1 MKRYLAIILVLVVT
15 CSLYP
20 LQAAPVRADNS
31 RLPAFPGAEGF
42 GYATVGG
49 RGGEVYH
56 VTSYELT
63 GPGTFHDAIMTAGDT
78 PRTIVFDISGDIT
91 IPQIVARNK
100 SNITIAG
107 QTAPGEGV
115 TIKGNNIRFIESS
128 DIVIRYLRFRI
139 GRQTFND
146 DTMYFEDCQ
155 NIIIDHSTFSWGT
168 DEVLSIKSK
177 DYDNPPSKNIT
188 VQWSIISEGLL
199 THSMGGLIEMNTITM
214 HHNLYAHNNDRN
226 PKTKGQIDFV
236 NNIVYNWGDFP
247 YVAGGESGTKGYGN
261 VVGNYFIAG
270 RNSAD
275 PEYAVVRGNEN
286 YQVYL
291 ENNRIDGNKNG
302 KLDGVDAG
310 TGIIEAERPSVVMPE
325 RFQYPLV
332 HTQQPELAYE
342 SILDHV
348 GSSLA
353 RDMADTRVVNSVRNQ
368 TGVII
373 GDEDDVAGFP
383 PLKRETGPADQD
395 RDGMPDEW
403 EQANGLNPADP
414 EDRNGD
420 PNGNGYTNL
429 EEYLNG
435 LAAAG
440 FPAGYPT
447 TPPAWDG
454 PPFTPPPIE
463 PEPEPTPEPEPS
475 MDGALVRNV
484 VINDNSASGSANEAN
499 WSVQNDLQLGDIVY
513 GDRMTGSKTYKFESL
528 PDSLLGLEWIRS
540 AVASRSATNDD
551 LLSFYLAADA
561 DVYVAYDSR
570 IATVPQWLAANY
582 EDTGETIVDS
592 QPVTYK
598 LFKKRYAAGSRIVM
612 GTNNNTSRCPYY
624 VILKPAGL
632 DAAPPTDAPAGLAGE
647 VLTDAAVSL
656 IWSEADGADAYLV
669 YRSSSKDPHFKAIAS
684 AAQPAYVDRAVE
696 KGVAYEYK
704 VSAVGTGGESPLSD
718 AIEVFTYDSSHPVP
732 SEPIGLHAAVA
743 KSLSVELAWMPVD
756 GAISY
761 TVYRALGTNGE
772 YSKVGSSATAAYT
785 DRTVNPATAYSYKV
799 SVTGIGGESGLSSP
813 VEVTTKEP
821 VALPEVPSGLKAI
834 KVSASSFEIQW
845 SPVAGADS
853 YRIYRQSDGEDM
865 FTLLDSVDAPSA
877 SYMDDSVSVD
887 SSGYSYRISAVNEQG
902 ETDGSAGMH
911 IAMPAPSP
919 PTDLVVGL
927 IGEDFVGL
935 IWTSGGGA
943 NGVNVYRE
951 SNGVVEHV
959 GVAKVNTFYD
969 RTAESGVAYTYYVKA
984 QNAAGES
991 EASGSVEATPGLVS
1005 VLEQYLKQYE
1015 RTGDLTGPLASR
1027 LTNDLKQVKHHLD
1040 KGESGQAILFLDKFL
1055 NNLNGEQGGEVEP
1068 ISSEAKWMLSHY
1080 AELLKDRLE

>member
-1 MKRYLAIILVLVVT
+1 MKRYLAMILVLVLAF
-15 CSLYP
+15 SLYP
-20 LQAAPVRADNS
+20 LQAAPVQADNS

-42 GYATVGG
+42 GYATAGG

-100 SNITIAG
+100 SHITIAG

-115 TIKGNNIRFIESS
+115 TIRGNNIRFIESS

-146 DTMYFEDCQ
+146 DTMYFENCQ

-177 DYDNPPSKNIT
+177 DYDNPTSKNIT
-188 VQWSIISEGLL
+188 VQWSVISEGLL
-199 THSMGGLIEMNTITM
+199 THSMGGLIEMNTISM

-275 PEYAVVRGNEN
+275 PQYAVVRGNEN

-291 ENNRIDGNKNG
+291 ENNRIDSNKNG
-302 KLDGVDAG
+302 ELDGVDAG
-310 TGIIEAERPSVVMPE
+310 TGIIETERPSVVMPK
-325 RFQYPLV
+325 RFEYPLV
-332 HTQQPELAYE
+332 HTQQPELAYTY
-342 SILDHV
+342 ILDHV
-348 GSSLA
+348 GSSLT
-353 RDMADTRVVNSVRNQ
+353 RDMADTRVINSVRNQ

-403 EQANGLNPADP
+403 EKANGFNPADP

-420 PNGNGYTNL
+420 SNGNGYTNL
-429 EEYLNG
+429 EEYLNE
-435 LAAAG
+435 LAAPG

-454 PPFTPPPIE
+454 PPFTPPSIE
-463 PEPEPTPEPEPS
+463 PEPEPAPEPKPS
-475 MDGALVRNV
+475 MDGTLVRNV
-484 VINDNSASGSANEAN
+484 VINDNSANGSANMAN
-499 WSVQNDLQLGDIVY
+499 WSVQSNLQLGDIVY
-513 GDRMTGSKTYKFESL
+513 GDRMTGSKIYRFESL
-528 PDSLLGLEWIRS
+528 PDPLLGMEWIRS
-540 AVASRSATNDD
+540 AVASRSATSSD
-551 LLSFYLAADA
+551 LLSFYLAAEA

-570 IATVPQWLAANY
+570 ITTEPEWLTAHY

-598 LFKKRYAAGSRIVM
+598 LYKKRYSAGSHVVM

-624 VILKPAGL
+624 VILKPASL
-632 DAAPPTDAPAGLAGE
+632 DAAPPANTPDGLAGE
-647 VLTDAAVSL
+647 VLTDATVSL
-656 IWSEADGADAYLV
+656 NWSSVEGADAYLV
-669 YRSSSKDPHFKAIAS
+669 YRSSSKDPHFKTIA
-684 AAQPAYVDRAVE
+684 ATTQPSYMDRTVE
-696 KGVAYEYK
+696 KGVAYSYK
-704 VSAVGTGGESPLSD
+704 VSVVGTGGETPLSG
-718 AIEVFTYDSSHPVP
+718 AIEVFTYDSSYPVP
-732 SEPIGLHAAVA
+732 SEPTGLHAAAA
-743 KSLSVELAWMPVD
+743 KSLSVELAWVPVED
-756 GAISY
+756 AISY
-761 TVYRALGTNGE
+761 SVFRATGTDGE
-772 YSKVGSSATAAYT
+772 FTKVGTTATAAYT
-785 DRTVNPATAYSYKV
+785 DHNVTPATAYSYKV
-799 SVTGIGGESGLSSP
+799 SVTGIGGESVLSAP
-813 VEVTTKEP
+813 IQVTTKEP
-821 VALPEVPSGLKAI
+821 VSLPEVPTGLAAGE
-834 KVSASSFEIQW
+834 VSASSFAIQW
-845 SPVAGADS
+845 NPVSGAES
-853 YRIYRQSDGEDM
+853 YRIYRQADGED
-865 FTLLDSVDAPSA
+865 TYALLDTIAA
-877 SYMDDSVSVD
+877 SSTMYVDDSVSIN
-887 SSGYSYRISAVNEQG
+887 SAGYSYQISAVNEMG
-902 ETDGSAGMH
+902 ETEKTSSLY
-911 IAMPAPSP
+911 IAMPVPAS

-951 SNGVVEHV
+951 ANGVVELV

-969 RTAESGVAYTYYVKA
+969 RTAEPGVAYTYFIKA

-991 EASGSVEATPGLVS
+991 EASERVTTTPGLVP
-1005 VLEQYLKQYE
+1005 VLEQYLNQYKE
-1015 RTGDLTGPLASR
+1015 TGELSGPAASK
-1027 LTNDLKQVKHHLD
+1027 LTNDLKQVQHHLE
-1040 KGESGQAILFLDKFL
+1040 KGAIKQANHFLDKFL
-1055 NNLNGEQGGEVEP
+1055 LNLSEEQEGQ
-1068 ISSEAKWMLSHY
+1068 ISAEARWMLTHY
-1080 AELLKDRLE
+1080 AELLKNRLE